1 MFGEQQLNTIEGQI
15 PGFRFKGLELG
26 AFFSGQYGIVTILFF
41 FAGVAM
47 LLYVVYG
54 GIEMMLARGEPKAIQ
69 AAKEKI
75 TNAIIGM
82 IIVFTAYWVVQ
93 IVGQI
98 FGLKGIT
105 QTFI

>member
-15 PGFRFKGLELG
+15 PGFRFKGQELG
-26 AFFSGQYGIVTILFF
+26 AFFSNQYGIVTILFF

-47 LLYVVYG
+47 LLYIVYG
-54 GIEMMLARGEPKAIQ
+54 GIEMMMARGDPKALQ
-69 AAKEKI
+69 GAKGKI
-75 TNAIIGM
+75 TSAVIGM
-82 IIVFTAYWVVQ
+82 IIVFTAYWIVQ

-98 FGLKGIT
+98 FGLEGIT